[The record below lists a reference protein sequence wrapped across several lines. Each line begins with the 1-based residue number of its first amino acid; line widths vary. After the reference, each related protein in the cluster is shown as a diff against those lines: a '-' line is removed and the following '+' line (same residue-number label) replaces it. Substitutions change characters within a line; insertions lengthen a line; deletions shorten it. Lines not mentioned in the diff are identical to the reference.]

1 MAALGAGMKS
11 KILRRVGFPLVL
23 DMYEFCDETLQAE
36 LTVVSDPLP
45 PSTPPL
51 DMYEFCDEALQ
62 VELTVVSDPLPPS
75 TPQLVI
81 SRTVLIITYFTGVCA
96 RSLGKSTS
104 REGFQSR
111 EREEMGGLWVQVGG
125 QRRDCRGRH

>member
-51 DMYEFCDEALQ
+51 
-62 VELTVVSDPLPPS
+62 VT
-75 TPQLVI
+75 I
-81 SRTVLIITYFTGVCA
+81 RTVPIRTC
-96 RSLGKSTS
+96 TS
-104 REGFQSR
+104 SATRPSR
-111 EREEMGGLWVQVGG
+111 WSSPL
-125 QRRDCRGRH
+125 